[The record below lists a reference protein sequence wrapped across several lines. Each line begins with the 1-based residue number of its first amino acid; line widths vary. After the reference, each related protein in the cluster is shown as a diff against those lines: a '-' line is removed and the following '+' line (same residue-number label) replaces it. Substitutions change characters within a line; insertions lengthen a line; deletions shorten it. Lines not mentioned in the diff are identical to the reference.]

1 MTYHS
6 YHRYLQEIEPGY
18 YSNSVS
24 EATTKFTISTV
35 IQHLPTADSVSRNMP
50 SPVMFCPPVLDS
62 DPIIRSRQIQRAL
75 NKFIIRLESLIE
87 NKSID
92 EVTDNIYWGLF
103 IPNPIPKRSWLR
115 WIRWRTYYNHLTF
128 SNTID
133 GTNTTELE
141 CPEYGPALLRPID
154 KRRMLLHNC
163 FSLDTHTAQ
172 FYHLGGCCKEN
183 SRLPKVRHV
192 DQDKVIIYT
201 NASIWRLGQ
210 DDYIDS
216 TYLVHKPEA
225 FRGAITWRQQ
235 RLNTYFKQLN
245 PEWGR
250 WAKEVKEI
258 NPYQSASKRLKTNE

>member
-6 YHRYLQEIEPGY
+6 YHRYLQEIEPAHYG
-18 YSNSVS
+18 SSMW
-24 EATTKFTISTV
+24 EATMKFTTSTI
-35 IQHLPTADSVSRNMP
+35 IQHLPTADTVSRHMP
-50 SPVMFCPPVLDS
+50 SPLMFFPPVLDE
-62 DPIIRSRQIQRAL
+62 DPTIRSRQIQRAL
-75 NKFIIRLESLIE
+75 NKFVIRLESLIE

-92 EVTDNIYWGLF
+92 EVTDNIFWGVF

-133 GTNTTELE
+133 GTSTTELE
-141 CPEYGPALLRPID
+141 HPEYGPAVLRSID

-172 FYHLGGCCKEN
+172 FHHLGGCCKPD
-183 SRLPKVRHV
+183 SRLPRIRHV
-192 DQDKVIIYT
+192 DEEKVIMYT

-210 DDYIDS
+210 DDYVDS
-216 TYLVHKPEA
+216 TYLVNKPEA
-225 FRGAITWRQQ
+225 FRKVITWRQK
-235 RLNTYFKQLN
+235 RLNAYFKQLN

-250 WAKEVKEI
+250 WAKEVKEK
-258 NPYQSASKRLKTNE
+258 NPDQSASKRLKTKE